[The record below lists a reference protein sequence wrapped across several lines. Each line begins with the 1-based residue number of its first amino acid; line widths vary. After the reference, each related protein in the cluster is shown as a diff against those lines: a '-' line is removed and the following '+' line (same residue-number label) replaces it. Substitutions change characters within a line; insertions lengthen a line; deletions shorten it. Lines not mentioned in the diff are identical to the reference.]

1 MPRSSTSRRSLRNLR
16 LNLKEVFDLNELNT
30 DTSLEALIIFLL
42 QLNIILTQLDL
53 VFNLLDLLCVSWEHH
68 ARDSLLIRIHLLSNA
83 WWRRIDPVKFCVFPS
98 FFPERQL
105 MCSKFNT
112 LDLKDLIIIQCYSDV
127 LSLKF
132 IDVSL
137 DVQVKDFRIDWR
149 DCASMTWHFI
159 IKSQLQFLFLLLRLL
174 FDIHFNNLYLI
185 FYLFLLEKHLVALT
199 TEVLLKLD
207 ELISVLTSYTLRLL
221 HRVHDSIPKHMLLIE
236 YRWLLLC
243 IHWNHSCFKLL
254 FILLVHFADFI
265 LKINF

>member
-42 QLNIILTQLDL
+42 KLNIILTQLDL

-98 FFPERQL
+98 FFPEWQL

-137 DVQVKDFRIDWR
+137 DVQVKNFRIDWR
-149 DCASMTWHFI
+149 DCASMTRNFI
-159 IKSQLQFLFLLLRLL
+159 IKSQLQLLFLLLRLL